1 MADMPWPSSSAP
13 LSALPCAVLD
23 LETTGLNVR
32 EDRVVQ
38 VGVVGMLGSRIEG
51 TSVDELV
58 NPGVPIPPAAIAIH
72 GIDDGQVAQ
81 AAVFARVFARVRGA
95 IAGRVVVGHH
105 IAFDLAVLRF
115 EAARAGIAWREPP
128 SLDVALLLAGLEPTL
143 VDLSLE
149 GVTRWLGVRIGRR
162 HSALGDAE
170 ASAATFAAI
179 IPRLRT
185 ADVRT
190 LGEAM
195 SLAARR
201 QDLVLQQARSGW
213 FASPGQSPA
222 AGRAVP
228 VPRIDSY
235 LYERTVGDLMRS
247 PPVSVARE
255 ETLGT
260 AARIMA
266 SRRIGSLLVC
276 DAGGRPDGILTERDL
291 LRVSADEQCDL
302 RSQAVATAMSAPVQ
316 CMRPEDPLYR
326 ALGRMDRLGLRHLC
340 VVDADGVA
348 VGVVSQRDLLQF
360 RARGALEV
368 GDAVASADDDVAL
381 AAAFG
386 RLPQVAQRL
395 VAENVGGV
403 EVARVVS
410 SELRAVT
417 ARAAHLAIEQL
428 QTEGKA
434 APAPWCLLVLG
445 SGGRGE
451 SLLAADQDNALIY
464 AGPPALDGWFADFG
478 VKIAASLDRAGV
490 PFCKGG
496 VMASNAAWR
505 GSSEEWRS
513 RIGSWLGRARPEDLL
528 SVDIFFDM
536 APVAGDEGLAW
547 TMHGEAVRAAAS
559 APPFLA
565 LLAAT
570 TASLMPLLGMFG
582 RLRTQAGRVDLKR
595 CALLPIVSLGR
606 ALALRVGSSE
616 RTTPGRLRDAVA
628 ADRLSQLDADLLV
641 ELHAEVMSLILG
653 QQLFDLEAGIRPSSR
668 VDIRR
673 LPQGRSRTLARQ
685 LRRLEELLQDLP
697 GAMSG

>member
-1 MADMPWPSSSAP
+1 MTDTPWPSSFAP

-23 LETTGLNVR
+23 LETTGLNVG

-38 VGVVGMLGSRIEG
+38 VGVVGMLGARIEG
-51 TSVDELV
+51 TSVDEMV
-58 NPGVPIPPAAIAIH
+58 NPRVPIPSAAVAIH

-81 AAVFARVFARVRGA
+81 AAVFADVFTRVRA
-95 IAGRVVVGHH
+95 ALAGRVVVGHH

-115 EAARAGIAWREPP
+115 EAARAGIAWQEPP
-128 SLDVALLLAGLEPTL
+128 SLDVALLLAALEPTL

-170 ASAATFAAI
+170 ASAAAFAAV
-179 IPRLRT
+179 IPRLRA

-222 AGRAVP
+222 AAQAAP

-235 LYERTVGDLMRS
+235 LYERTLGDLMSS

-255 ETLGT
+255 DTLDA
-260 AARIMA
+260 AARLMVR
-266 SRRIGSLLVC
+266 RRIGALLVC
-276 DAGGRPDGILTERDL
+276 DVGGRPDGILTERDL
-291 LRVSADEQCDL
+291 LRVSADGQRDL
-302 RSQAVATAMSAPVQ
+302 RTETVAMAMSAPVQ
-316 CMRPEDPLYR
+316 CMRPEEPLYR
-326 ALGRMDRLGLRHLC
+326 VLGRMDRLGLRHLC
-340 VVDADGVA
+340 AVDAAGVA

-368 GDAVASADDDVAL
+368 GDAVASAGDDVAL

-386 RLPQVAQRL
+386 RLPQVVQRL
-395 VAENVGGV
+395 VAENVGGIG
-403 EVARVVS
+403 VARVVS

-417 ARAAHLAIEQL
+417 ARAAHLAIKQL
-428 QTEGKA
+428 GTEGKTP
-434 APAPWCLLVLG
+434 PAPWCLLVLG

-464 AGPPALDGWFADFG
+464 TGPPELDGWFKDFG
-478 VKIAASLDRAGV
+478 AKIAASLDRAGV

-496 VMASNAAWR
+496 VMASDAAWR
-505 GSSEEWRS
+505 GGSDVWRA

-528 SVDIFFDM
+528 HVDIFFDM

-547 TMHGEAVRAAAS
+547 SMHGEAVRAAAG

-565 LLAAT
+565 LLAAS

-582 RLRTQAGRVDLKR
+582 RLRTQSGRVDLKR

-616 RTTPGRLRDAVA
+616 RTTPGRLRDAA
-628 ADRLSQLDADLLV
+628 AAERLSQSDTDLLV
-641 ELHAEVMSLILG
+641 ELQADVMSLILG

-668 VDIRR
+668 VDTRR
-673 LPQGRSRTLARQ
+673 LPQGQSKTLARQ
-685 LRRLEELLQDLP
+685 LRRLEELLLDLP